1 MGKMITVEEYAHQ
14 NNISVYKVEQLMFE
28 AIKIIDGKKMID
40 ENEIY
45 PYTYKNNENEN
56 FNMKKMSINSFR
68 RSSFSFHEEEN
79 KIKEKTKT
87 RIR

>member
-1 MGKMITVEEYAHQ
+1 
-14 NNISVYKVEQLMFE
+14 LMFE

-56 FNMKKMSINSFR
+56 FNMKKKT
-68 RSSFSFHEEEN
+68 EEV
-79 KIKEKTKT
+79 
-87 RIR
+87 